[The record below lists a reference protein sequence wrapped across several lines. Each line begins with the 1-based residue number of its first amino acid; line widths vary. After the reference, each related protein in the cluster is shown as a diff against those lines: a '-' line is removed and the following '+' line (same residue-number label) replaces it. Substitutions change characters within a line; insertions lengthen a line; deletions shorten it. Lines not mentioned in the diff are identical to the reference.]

1 MVLVKGKFRG
11 NAKSLVHLIA
21 ECEVDTGNSDLAA
34 QHDHYLYTNK
44 NKKYLTEDEVDNSVI
59 GQADNND
66 AWENLFTLIRKA
78 VKSDSFSYFN
88 L

>member
-11 NAKSLVHLIA
+11 NAKSLVDLIA

-66 AWENLFTLIRKA
+66 AWEKPIYVNKKSRKI
-78 VKSDSFSYFN
+78 
-88 L
+88 